1 MTENAEK
8 SERGDGFLAGFM
20 VMLIVGVVVLFTVL
34 IGDTNGDTFVRDG
47 VRYGR
52 VCEKVGVISCGDWHI
67 IGDAVEFV
75 PTPVVIEV
83 SK

>member
-1 MTENAEK
+1 M
-8 SERGDGFLAGFM
+8 SEETDDWGLFVAGVF
-20 VMLIVGVVVLFTVL
+20 VGVLLGIVVLFVTL

-52 VCEKVGVISCGDWHI
+52 VCEKVGVISCGDWHV

-75 PTPVVIEV
+75 PTPIVIEV